1 MFLGT
6 CLPCEPLSGCQ
17 MRWDRAGWS
26 QALGL
31 WLLAA
36 AGSTCTWV
44 GTRQIKFPRDPK
56 EQFTFSHTLLLQE
69 VWNVPKLCL
78 QIEGGREHRCL
89 GGNQS
94 TERLTSSVFCCFC
107 SVRALLTV
115 TIFPLSSQLSQSYP
129 YPVNTSA
136 WGMRACSAL
145 DLIKSLSKL
154 WDSIALPVEVT
165 LLLHPSSVSCKRAQ
179 KSDTR
184 TAKLWENHMPTLLK
198 CHRRQISIILCLIV
212 WIHHL

>member
-26 QALGL
+26 QALGP

-78 QIEGGREHRCL
+78 QIEGWEGAPL
-89 GGNQS
+89 SGGKPVHWAPYFIS
-94 TERLTSSVFCCFC
+94 
-107 SVRALLTV
+107 ALLFLFSESTV
-115 TIFPLSSQLSQSYP
+115 DCYHLP
-129 YPVNTSA
+129 
-136 WGMRACSAL
+136 
-145 DLIKSLSKL
+145 SL
-154 WDSIALPVEVT
+154 LPVITE
-165 LLLHPSSVSCKRAQ
+165 LPIPCEHFCMGDAG
-179 KSDTR
+179 
-184 TAKLWENHMPTLLK
+184 M
-198 CHRRQISIILCLIV
+198 LCPGP
-212 WIHHL
+212 H